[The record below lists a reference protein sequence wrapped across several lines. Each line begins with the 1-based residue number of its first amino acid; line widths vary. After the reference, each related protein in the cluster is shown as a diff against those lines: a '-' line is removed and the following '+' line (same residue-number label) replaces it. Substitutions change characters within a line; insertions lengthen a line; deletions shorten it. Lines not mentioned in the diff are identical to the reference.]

1 MNVPILKYVD
11 VLIGLSLVMLL
22 VSTVVLAVT
31 QMALNSCFARAR
43 HLQKGL
49 HRLILSLNPTELQAV
64 APYLSRLIL
73 RHPRL
78 GQQTM
83 FTPFRKVWW
92 LVRQTIAGWRG
103 QAAEPLPPLSPGSV
117 IQREELA
124 YLLIELAAGE
134 GPLQDPLD
142 NGTLPGLT
150 AQAQTAVAD
159 ALKANGIEDPA
170 ATLRAIRLKMVENER
185 AAPNEPSHRWY
196 ANAVS
201 DCAPTDFVAKIHAGF
216 DGTMARV
223 TDAFT
228 AESKLWVG
236 AVALVVAFA
245 LQLDAFALVKRL
257 SIDES
262 YRDTLVKIAT
272 EQVASGAIVE
282 PDAVKPDAG
291 DADLAKAK
299 EAAKQSL
306 ALLASPSINLLP
318 PAPPAPEANA
328 GRLKRLEG
336 YFPAWNKV
344 PGVLFAWVLLSLGAP
359 FWFDMLKNL
368 LKLRSLLA
376 KKDEAEREE
385 RQQTQTAA
393 APAQPAPVTA
403 SGSTVI
409 GEAGDLAATGALG

>member
-31 QMALNSCFARAR
+31 QMILNSCFARAR

-49 HRLILSLNPTELQAV
+49 RRLILSLNPAELRAL

-73 RHPRL
+73 RHPLL

-92 LVRQTIAGWRG
+92 PLRRTIAGWRG
-103 QAAEPLPPLSPGSV
+103 QDAEPLPPLSPGSV
-117 IQREELA
+117 VQREELA

-150 AQAQTAVAD
+150 AQAQAAVAE

-170 ATLRAIRLKMVENER
+170 ATLRAIRLKIVENER
-185 AAPNEPSHRWY
+185 AAPGEPSHRWY

-201 DCAPTDFVAKIHAGF
+201 DCAPTDFVARIHATF

-228 AESKLWVG
+228 AESKLWVS

-257 SIDES
+257 SMDDA
-262 YRDTLVKIAT
+262 YRETLVKTAT
-272 EQVASGAIVE
+272 DLKLEELDPEQLKAN
-282 PDAVKPDAG
+282 PD
-291 DADLAKAK
+291 LETAKASVK
-299 EAAKQSL
+299 ESL

-318 PAPPAPEANA
+318 TRPAVPANA
-328 GRLKRLEG
+328 DWWTRAKSYLPPSK
-336 YFPAWNKV
+336 NV

-359 FWFDMLKNL
+359 FWFDMLKNA

-376 KKDEAEREE
+376 KKDEAERDD
-385 RQQTQTAA
+385 RQQTQPAA
-393 APAQPAPVTA
+393 APPQPAPVIA
-403 SGSTVI
+403 SGSAVV

>member
-22 VSTVVLAVT
+22 VSTVVLALT
-31 QMALNSCFARAR
+31 QMLLNSCFARAR

-49 HRLILSLNPTELQAV
+49 RRLVLSLDPTELRAL

-73 RHPRL
+73 RHPLL

-92 LVRQTIAGWRG
+92 LVRRTIAGWRG
-103 QAAEPLPPLSPGSV
+103 QEAEPLPPLSPGSV
-117 IQREELA
+117 VQREELA

-142 NGTLPGLT
+142 DGTVPVLT
-150 AQAQTAVAD
+150 AQAQAAVAD
-159 ALKANGIEDPA
+159 ALKKNGIEDPA
-170 ATLRAIRLKMVENER
+170 ATLRAIRLKIVENER

-201 DCAPTDFVAKIHAGF
+201 DAAPTDFVAKIHAGF

-223 TDAFT
+223 TDSFT

-257 SIDES
+257 SMDDA
-262 YRDTLVKIAT
+262 YRDTLVKTAADLKLDELKP
-272 EQVASGAIVE
+272 EQLSAD
-282 PDAVKPDAG
+282 P
-291 DADLAKAK
+291 DLAKAK
-299 EAAKQSL
+299 
-306 ALLASPSINLLP
+306 ASVKES
-318 PAPPAPEANA
+318 PARHP
-328 GRLKRLEG
+328 
-336 YFPAWNKV
+336 
-344 PGVLFAWVLLSLGAP
+344 
-359 FWFDMLKNL
+359 
-368 LKLRSLLA
+368 
-376 KKDEAEREE
+376 
-385 RQQTQTAA
+385 TQTCGRAWRPISPGGA
-393 APAQPAPVTA
+393 TCRACSSHGCSCPSAHP
-403 SGSTVI
+403 SGSTCSR
-409 GEAGDLAATGALG
+409 TC

>member
-49 HRLILSLNPTELQAV
+49 RRLILSLNPEELQAV

-92 LVRQTIAGWRG
+92 LVRQTIAGWAG

-150 AQAQTAVAD
+150 AQAQAAVAD

-257 SIDES
+257 SMDDT
-262 YRDTLVKIAT
+262 YRETLVKTAT
-272 EQVASGAIVE
+272 DLKLEELNPEQLKAD
-282 PDAVKPDAG
+282 PDLEK
-291 DADLAKAK
+291 AKASVK
-299 EAAKQSL
+299 ESL

-318 PAPPAPEANA
+318 TRPALPENADRWTRAKSYLPAPKN
-328 GRLKRLEG
+328 
-336 YFPAWNKV
+336 V

>member
-1 MNVPILKYVD
+1 MNVPILQYVD

-31 QMALNSCFARAR
+31 QMVLNSCFARAR

-49 HRLILSLNPTELQAV
+49 RRLILSLNPTELRAV
-64 APYLSRLIL
+64 APYVSRLIL
-73 RHPRL
+73 RHPLL

-83 FTPFRKVWW
+83 FTPLRKVWW

-103 QAAEPLPPLSPGSV
+103 QDAEPLPPLSPGSV
-117 IQREELA
+117 VQREELA

-142 NGTLPGLT
+142 NGTFPGLT

-170 ATLRAIRLKMVENER
+170 ATLRAIRLKIVENER

-228 AESKLWVG
+228 AESKLWVS
-236 AVALVVAFA
+236 AVALIVAFA

-272 EQVASGAIVE
+272 EQVGGG
-282 PDAVKPDAG
+282 KPDAG
-291 DADLAKAK
+291 DADLAKAQ

-306 ALLASPSINLLP
+306 ALLASPSIDLLP
-318 PAPPAPEANA
+318 PGPAPAGANA
-328 GRLKRLEG
+328 GRLERLAG

-376 KKDEAEREE
+376 KKDEAERDE
-385 RQQTQTAA
+385 RQQTQPAA

-403 SGSTVI
+403 SGSAVI